1 MKKFRAEVEDLLGR
15 CLVKV
20 LTGVIPRSGK
30 RKPSSRK
37 AEEWNSVNN
46 GVFFFFN
53 SHHLFR
59 ANYVTSHIF
68 HLILTR
74 ML

>member
-15 CLVKV
+15 RLVKV

-46 GVFFFFN
+46 GVFFFLIAIIYLGLTM
-53 SHHLFR
+53 SL
-59 ANYVTSHIF
+59 HIYF
-68 HLILTR
+68 I
-74 ML
+74 

>member
-15 CLVKV
+15 RLVKV

-46 GVFFFFN
+46 GFFFF
-53 SHHLFR
+53 FK
-59 ANYVTSHIF
+59 
-68 HLILTR
+68 
-74 ML
+74 